1 MNGGHDIVRTV
12 ASSVILFFITIIIG
26 LAVIR
31 EEGAKKDDGRG
42 GGIQPGFDDAQV
54 ISAEELRQQIPS
66 DWSVVKMIGKSK
78 GWQQTGFINLGLDE
92 AYHAVADLMGQNG
105 YVLKLREP
113 KNDES
118 LALMSTKNVL
128 AEFGGRHHRGRT
140 MWALWRESDCKT
152 GFSWGIPK

>member
-1 MNGGHDIVRTV
+1 MKGGQDVVRTV
-12 ASSVILFFITIIIG
+12 VSSVILFSTTIIIG
-26 LAVIR
+26 LAVVSD
-31 EEGAKKDDGRG
+31 EGAKKDDGMG
-42 GGIQPGFDDAQV
+42 EVIQPGFDDAQV

-78 GWQQTGFINLGLDE
+78 GWQQTGFINLGLEE

-105 YVLKLREP
+105 YELKLREP
-113 KNDES
+113 KNDEA
-118 LALMSTKNVL
+118 LAMMSTKNVL
-128 AEFGGRHHRGRT
+128 AEFGDRHHRGRA

>member
-1 MNGGHDIVRTV
+1 MNGGHDIFRTV
-12 ASSVILFFITIIIG
+12 ASSVILFSITIIIG

-31 EEGAKKDDGRG
+31 EVGAKKDEGCVEVP
-42 GGIQPGFDDAQV
+42 QPDFDDAHV
-54 ISAEELRQQIPS
+54 ISAEELQQQIPS
-66 DWSVVKMIGKSK
+66 DWSVVKMMGKSK

-113 KNDES
+113 KNDEA
-118 LALMSTKNVL
+118 LAIMSTKNVL
-128 AEFGGRHHRGRT
+128 AEFGGRHHRGRA